1 MQHINNTVLSRIY
14 GHGRGWVFTPGSF
27 ADIADKKTAS
37 VMLSRLAEQGKIR
50 RLSRGLY
57 DYPRTHKTL
66 GILFPDISVV
76 VQAIVG
82 RDKIRL
88 QPIGAYAANAL
99 GLSEQVPAKIIF
111 LTDGQ
116 NKKITIGK
124 TAIEFKHTSTKKI
137 ALAGKEAGL
146 VIEALRFIKQRN
158 ISKNMIQNLSEKLHA
173 STKKDLK
180 KNIRLAP
187 DWMTPILKEIIQNS

>member
-1 MQHINNTVLSRIY
+1 MQSIGNTILSRIY
-14 GHGRGWVFTPGSF
+14 GHGRGWVFTPGNF
-27 ADIADKKTAS
+27 TDIADKKTAS
-37 VMLSRLAEQGKIR
+37 VTLTRLAEQGKIR

-57 DYPRTHKTL
+57 DYPRTHKKL
-66 GILFPDISVV
+66 GILFPDINVV
-76 VQAIVG
+76 IQAIVG

-99 GLSEQVPAKIIF
+99 GLSEQVPSKVIF

-116 NKKITIGK
+116 NKKVTIGK
-124 TAIEFKHTSTKKI
+124 MVIEFKHTSTKKI

-146 VIEALRFIKQRN
+146 VIEALRYMKLRN
-158 ISKNMIQNLSEKLHA
+158 ISKNMIQHLSEKLHP

-187 DWMTPILKEIIQNS
+187 DWMTAILKDIIQNS